1 MDATLLD
8 VLCCFRLHTLLHPHV
23 VAQTLKPF
31 IFYLRANGHN
41 NSQHCWVGQKFCV
54 CLLRA
59 FLVSVVHVTKTVHA
73 VFSANGNPSKGHEFK
88 SFASFV
94 SSAT

>member
-8 VLCCFRLHTLLHPHV
+8 VLCYVRLHTLLHPHD

-54 CLLRA
+54 RLHGA
-59 FLVSVVHVTKTVHA
+59 F
-73 VFSANGNPSKGHEFK
+73 
-88 SFASFV
+88 
-94 SSAT
+94 